1 MYIYFVILRFY
12 FLFILL
18 DDQLV
23 KVLDHLQLQDYL
35 STFEKNGLDYEGF
48 MELNDNELKEMNIP
62 IGPRKKIAKEIQEL
76 KKHPLSKKN

>member
-1 MYIYFVILRFY
+1 ML
-12 FLFILL
+12 LFILL

-23 KVLDHLQLQDYL
+23 KVLDLLQLQDYL